1 MNSYQLE
8 TLVGWLIVGALAP
21 VAVVMSGFALLV
33 LWSRRVLGGRS

>member
-8 TLVGWLIVGALAP
+8 TLVGWVVVIALAP
-21 VAVVMSGFALLV
+21 AVVVMSAFALLV